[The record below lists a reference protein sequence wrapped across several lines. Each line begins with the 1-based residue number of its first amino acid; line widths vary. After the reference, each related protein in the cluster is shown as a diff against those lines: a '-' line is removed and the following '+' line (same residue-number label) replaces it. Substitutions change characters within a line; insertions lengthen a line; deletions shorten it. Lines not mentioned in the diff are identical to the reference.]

1 MTKLTRRRFLTGT
14 AGAAGSLAFASAL
27 GTRAFAQDKVRIR
40 HGWWGNPERDR
51 RTFEVID
58 IFNGKYPNIEV
69 VGETLGFNDYF
80 TRLATQ
86 IAGRNMP
93 DVIQMGYG
101 VMQEY
106 VDKGTMIPLTDFI
119 GKTII
124 TDDVD
129 ESAIKAGTFNG
140 ELYGLT
146 IGANTMATVFNT
158 RLLEESGESFDPVTW
173 TYDDLKRV
181 AVAITNATPDGVYG
195 TDDSTADWGA
205 FGVYVAQR
213 GFAQQYTEDG
223 MDFTHDVD
231 LVIDFWNMWKD
242 MRDAGATPPGADS
255 AGLAGQADLT
265 VQGVVTGMTAIT
277 YAWSNQIVGVQD
289 LMQDKVGAAMRPH
302 LAGGQPGQSVQP
314 SQFVCLSRDTVDAE
328 AATTYMNAFAH
339 DPDMTAVLGLERGI
353 PEVASVREALAPKL
367 SEAEATTVAY
377 FDSVQGHI
385 GPLSPAPPA
394 GNREIEELFERIA
407 VNVLLD
413 RQSIEDT
420 ANQFM
425 QEARG
430 ILRRA

>member
-1 MTKLTRRRFLTGT
+1 MSFSRRRFLAST
-14 AGAAGSLAFASAL
+14 AGATGALALAHGL
-27 GTRAFAQDKVRIR
+27 GPAFAQDKVRIR

-51 RTFEVID
+51 RTFAVID
-58 IFNGKYPNIEV
+58 IFNKKHPEIEV

-86 IAGRNMP
+86 IAGGNMP
-93 DVIQMGYG
+93 DVIQQGYG

-106 VDKGTMIPLTDFI
+106 VDRGTMIPLTEFI
-119 GKTII
+119 GKTITI
-124 TDDVD
+124 EDVD
-129 ESAIKAGTFNG
+129 ESAIRAGTFNG

-158 RLLEESGESFDPVTW
+158 RLVEASGETFDPVIW

-181 AVAITNATPDGVYG
+181 AVAITNSTPDGIYG
-195 TDDSTADWGA
+195 TDDSTAGWGA

-213 GFAQQYTEDG
+213 GFPRQYSEDG
-223 MDFTHDVD
+223 KDFTHDVD

-242 MRDAGATPPGADS
+242 IRDAGGTPPGADS

-277 YAWSNQIVGVQD
+277 YAWSNQIVGIQD

-302 LAGGQPGQSVQP
+302 LSGGQPGQSVQP
-314 SQFVCLSRDTVDAE
+314 SQFVCLSRDTVDPE
-328 AATTYMNAFAH
+328 AATTYMNAFVH
-339 DPDMTAVLGLERGI
+339 DPEMTAVLGLERGI
-353 PEVASVREALAPKL
+353 PEVASVRDLLAPNL
-367 SEAEATTVAY
+367 SEAEAVTVAY
-377 FDSVQGHI
+377 FDSIQGQI
-385 GPLSPAPPA
+385 GPLPPAPPA
-394 GNREIEELFERIA
+394 GNREIEEAFERIA

-420 ANQFM
+420 ANEFM
-425 QEARG
+425 REARS

>member
-1 MTKLTRRRFLTGT
+1 MTRLNRRKFMSRAAAA
-14 AGAAGSLAFASAL
+14 AGATAAASSFGLPAFGQEVS
-27 GTRAFAQDKVRIR
+27 RIR

-58 IFNGKYPNIEV
+58 IFNGKHPNIEV

-86 IAGRNMP
+86 IAGGNMP
-93 DVIQMGYG
+93 DCIQQGYG

-106 VDKGTMIPLTDFI
+106 VDRGTMIPLTEFV
-119 GKTII
+119 GNTIDI
-124 TDDVD
+124 SDVD
-129 ESAIKAGTFNG
+129 ESGLSAGTFNG

-158 RLLEESGESFDPVTW
+158 ALVEASGETFDSVTW

-181 AVAITNATPDGVYG
+181 ATAISGSTPDGVYG

-205 FGVYVAQR
+205 FGVFAGQN
-213 GFAQQYTEDG
+213 GFLSVFSDDGED
-223 MDFTHDVD
+223 MSIDAD
-231 LVIDFWNMWKD
+231 LIIEYWNMWKE

-265 VQGVVTGMTAIT
+265 VQGVVTGQTAIT
-277 YAWSNQIVGVQD
+277 YAWSNQIVGIQG

-302 LAGGQPGQSVQP
+302 LPGGEPGQSVQP
-314 SQFVCLSRDTVDAE
+314 SQFICLSRDTVDAE
-328 AATTYMNAFAH
+328 AATTYMNAFIH
-339 DPDMTAVLGLERGI
+339 DPDMTAVLGMERGI
-353 PEVASVREALAPKL
+353 PEVSSVRQMLAPTM
-367 SEAEATTVAY
+367 SEAEATTVEY
-377 FDSVQGHI
+377 FDSIQGHV
-385 GPLSPAPPA
+385 GPLAPPNPA
-394 GNREIEELFERIA
+394 GAREIEEAFERIA
-407 VNVLLD
+407 VNILLE

-420 ANQFM
+420 ANQFL

>member
-1 MTKLTRRRFLTGT
+1 MTRLNRRKFMSHAAAA
-14 AGAAGSLAFASAL
+14 AGATAAVGGMGLSAFGQES
-27 GTRAFAQDKVRIR
+27 VRIR

-58 IFNGKYPNIEV
+58 IFNAKYPNIEV
-69 VGETLGFNDYF
+69 AGETLGFNDYF

-86 IAGRNMP
+86 IAGGNMP
-93 DVIQMGYG
+93 DVIQQGYG

-106 VDKGTMIPLTDFI
+106 VDRGTMIPLTDFI

-129 ESAIKAGTFNG
+129 ESALAAGTFNG

-146 IGANTMATVFNT
+146 IGANTMATIFNAA
-158 RLLEESGESFDPVTW
+158 LVEASGETFDTVTW
-173 TYDDLKRV
+173 TYEDLKRV
-181 AVAITNATPDGVYG
+181 ALAVSSSTPEGVYG

-205 FGVYVAQR
+205 FGVYSGQNGYNV
-213 GFAQQYTEDG
+213 QYTDDG
-223 MDFTHDVD
+223 KDFTFDTD
-231 LVIDFWNMWKD
+231 LVVSFWEMWKD
-242 MRDAGATPPGADS
+242 MREAGATPPGAES
-255 AGLAGQADLT
+255 AGLAGQSDLT
-265 VQGVVTGMTAIT
+265 VQGVVTGTTAFT
-277 YAWSNQIVGVQD
+277 YAWSNQIIGIQG
-289 LMQDKVGAAMRPH
+289 LTEAKVGAAMRPH
-302 LAGGQPGQSVQP
+302 LAGGEPGQSVQP

-353 PEVASVREALAPKL
+353 PEVSSVREMLAPNM
-367 SEAEATTVAY
+367 SEAEALTVSY
-377 FDSVQGHI
+377 FDSVQGHV
-385 GPLSPAPPA
+385 GPLAPAAPA

-407 VNVLLD
+407 VNILLD

>member
-1 MTKLTRRRFLTGT
+1 MSFNRRRFLKGT
-14 AGAAGSLAFASAL
+14 AGATGALALSSAL
-27 GTRAFAQDKVRIR
+27 GGTAFAQDKARIR

-58 IFNGKYPNIEV
+58 IFNTKYPNIEV

-86 IAGRNMP
+86 IAGGNMP
-93 DVIQMGYG
+93 DVIQQGYG

-106 VDKGTMIPLTDFI
+106 VDRGTMIPLTDYI
-119 GKTII
+119 GKTITI
-124 TDDVD
+124 DDVD

-146 IGANTMATVFNT
+146 IGANTMATIINAQ
-158 RLLEESGESFDPVTW
+158 LAEEAGETFDPVTW

-181 AVAITNATPDGVYG
+181 AVAISQASPDGVYG

-205 FGVYVAQR
+205 FGV
-213 GFAQQYTEDG
+213 FASQNGHAYGYTDDG
-223 MDFTHDVD
+223 KDFTYGAD
-231 LVIDFWNMWKD
+231 LVVEFWNMWKD
-242 MRDAGATPPGADS
+242 IREAGGTPPGADS
-255 AGLAGQADLT
+255 AGLAGQSDLT

-277 YAWSNQIVGVQD
+277 YAWSNQIVGIQG
-289 LMQDKVGAAMRPH
+289 LMQDKVRAAMRPH
-302 LAGGQPGQSVQP
+302 LAGGEPGQSVQP

-353 PEVASVREALAPKL
+353 PEVSTVREMLAPKL
-367 SEAEATTVAY
+367 SEAEAVTVAY
-377 FDSVQGHI
+377 FDSVQGHVA
-385 GPLSPAPPA
+385 PLSPAPPA
-394 GNREIEELFERIA
+394 GNREVEELFERIA
-407 VNVLLD
+407 VNILLD